1 MPPVHFKGHAQV
13 SGLYI
18 ACRRPEMEQITSPVV
33 RRAVAQT
40 IKVVNGIIREMD
52 ASPAWVRI
60 ELARELSKTF
70 GERRDGPLHARKRRA
85 ERTPEQEL
93 RDTFHRLSPTGRIL

>member
-1 MPPVHFKGHAQV
+1 MAGRYSKDMILEAYLNIAPLTGTL
-13 SGLYI
+13 SGDVYK
-18 ACRRPEMEQITSPVV
+18 RQVV

-70 GERRDGPLHARKRRA
+70 GER
-85 ERTPEQEL
+85 QEM
-93 RDTFHRLSPTGRIL
+93 DLSLIHI